1 MRNLL
6 FLSHRLPYPP
16 DKGEKIRAWH
26 ILRHLTRTHR
36 IHVGCLIDDPAD
48 WRHLPFLRSF
58 CAEVGCFEI
67 NRSRQRLKALLKLRP
82 GRALTLDYF
91 HDPRLRRWV
100 DETLSTGKID
110 DIFVFSSSM
119 APYVMSARART
130 RLLDMVD
137 VDSEKWAAYA
147 NHFRWPRRS
156 IWAREAKTLLA
167 FEREAA
173 AHFDRTFFVS
183 EDELRRFVAL
193 APECADR
200 CGWVENGVDFA
211 RFSPDLPF
219 ESPFPDSAPSI
230 VFTGTMDYWPNVDA
244 VAWFAREVMPL
255 LRQRP
260 ISPQFHIVGANPG
273 REVMRLA
280 EAPDVHVTGR
290 VPDTRPF
297 IAHASVVVTPLRIAR
312 GIQNKVLEGMAM
324 AKPVVASPQAFE
336 GVRAQP
342 GRELLVADGAAATA
356 RAVSDVLDGAHQ
368 ELGAAA
374 RAAIER
380 SYDWSA
386 TLSVLDASFCDKGAR
401 QEPPRRTLS
410 QSGVLT

>member
-137 VDSEKWAAYA
+137 VRLGKVGCLCE
-147 NHFRWPRRS
+147 P
-156 IWAREAKTLLA
+156 
-167 FEREAA
+167 
-173 AHFDRTFFVS
+173 
-183 EDELRRFVAL
+183 
-193 APECADR
+193 
-200 CGWVENGVDFA
+200 
-211 RFSPDLPF
+211 LP
-219 ESPFPDSAPSI
+219 
-230 VFTGTMDYWPNVDA
+230 M
-244 VAWFAREVMPL
+244 
-255 LRQRP
+255 
-260 ISPQFHIVGANPG
+260 
-273 REVMRLA
+273 
-280 EAPDVHVTGR
+280 
-290 VPDTRPF
+290 
-297 IAHASVVVTPLRIAR
+297 
-312 GIQNKVLEGMAM
+312 
-324 AKPVVASPQAFE
+324 
-336 GVRAQP
+336 
-342 GRELLVADGAAATA
+342 ATA
-356 RAVSDVLDGAHQ
+356 
-368 ELGAAA
+368 
-374 RAAIER
+374 
-380 SYDWSA
+380 
-386 TLSVLDASFCDKGAR
+386 
-401 QEPPRRTLS
+401 
-410 QSGVLT
+410 